1 MIQMKE
7 KKSKINLD
15 KINFETA
22 LARLEDIV
30 EKLGNKQVDL
40 EEMIDL
46 YEEGVM
52 LKEHCAKKLAD
63 AKMKI
68 DVILKKEN
76 DQTD

>member
-1 MIQMKE
+1 MTQMKE

-22 LARLEDIV
+22 LARLEEIV
-30 EKLGNKQVDL
+30 EKLGNGQVNL

-46 YEEGVM
+46 YEEGVV
-52 LKEHCAKKLAD
+52 LKDHCSKKLAD

-68 DVILKKEN
+68 EVILKKERN
-76 DQTD
+76 QSE

>member
-1 MIQMKE
+1 MTQMKE

-22 LARLEDIV
+22 LARLEEIV
-30 EKLGNKQVDL
+30 EKLGNQQAGL

-46 YEEGVM
+46 YEEGVV
-52 LKEHCAKKLAD
+52 LKDHCSKKLDD

-68 DVILKKEN
+68 DVILKKEK